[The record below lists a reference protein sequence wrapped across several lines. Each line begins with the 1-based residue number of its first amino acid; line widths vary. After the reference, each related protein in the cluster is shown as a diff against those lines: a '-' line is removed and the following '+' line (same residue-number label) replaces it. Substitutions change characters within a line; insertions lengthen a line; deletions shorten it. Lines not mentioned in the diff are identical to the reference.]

1 MKIEL
6 FVPHV
11 AYEVRGLAVSG
22 VVCLCALCALVLWAC
37 EDPLDDHRHSH
48 SHSHSPRHSH
58 RQRHACMRHAYN
70 LSEKRYVDERGACVC
85 DSLAF
90 SLSLSL
96 THTLSLSLTP

>member
-48 SHSHSPRHSH
+48 SHSHSPRHRRDSQTPTH
-58 RQRHACMRHAYN
+58 LLKALN
-70 LSEKRYVDERGACVC
+70 LRR
-85 DSLAF
+85 
-90 SLSLSL
+90 LSSCRTTSTSFLQASC
-96 THTLSLSLTP
+96 S